1 MTLTEHF
8 DMKQNSQTYHV
19 GYFWFCSYKHFQF
32 LLFNTCPGKRI
43 FICKKTKEI
52 ITLHFQHLLFLLKWS
67 FVYEYTL
74 QKIVIQR
81 FCLDLPRLEGNTFS
95 CETVEEAA
103 NSLFRCKFV

>member
-1 MTLTEHF
+1 MLVIFGSAVINTFSFYCSTRVQEREFLF
-8 DMKQNSQTYHV
+8 VRKQ
-19 GYFWFCSYKHFQF
+19 KK
-32 LLFNTCPGKRI
+32 LLL
-43 FICKKTKEI
+43 
-52 ITLHFQHLLFLLKWS
+52 LHFQHLLFLLKWS

-74 QKIVIQR
+74 QKIVTQR